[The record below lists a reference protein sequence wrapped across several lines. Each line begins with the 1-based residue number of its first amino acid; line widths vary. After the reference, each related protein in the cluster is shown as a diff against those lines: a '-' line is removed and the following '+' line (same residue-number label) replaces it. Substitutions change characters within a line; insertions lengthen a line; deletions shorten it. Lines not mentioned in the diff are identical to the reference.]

1 MIRKCL
7 AMQMPSLGTKDK
19 KVASLNQVS
28 LKRPVG
34 NVEVVSPMQ
43 QSVLRKTSHVI
54 IVRRRIMLRS
64 FVRNLKRTIIRTR
77 AILTR
82 KKQRLFKLL
91 GAGSVF
97 IVYRR
102 CEHPEQAVFPVN
114 KSKGRMIKHMKYDRA
129 LNSYVVKENVT
140 KNLLKID
147 MQYSV
152 GFITF

>member
-7 AMQMPSLGTKDK
+7 AMQMPSLGTNDK
-19 KVASLNQVS
+19 KVASLNKVS

-34 NVEVVSPMQ
+34 NVEVVFPMQ

-77 AILTR
+77 SILTR

-97 IVYRR
+97 IVYHR
-102 CEHPEQAVFPVN
+102 
-114 KSKGRMIKHMKYDRA
+114 
-129 LNSYVVKENVT
+129 
-140 KNLLKID
+140 
-147 MQYSV
+147 
-152 GFITF
+152 